1 MRKLRDGFINN
12 QCYPHLF
19 FQVLHPTYARSNV
32 VHVKKRDEL
41 IVDLATIITRCVHYF
56 KEFIYPQLLMING
69 MSRAHHEFYDVV
81 GCIVHYLISHD
92 MDVDFT
98 EDICTRF

>member
-1 MRKLRDGFINN
+1 MFDMM
-12 QCYPHLF
+12 
-19 FQVLHPTYARSNV
+19 TV

-81 GCIVHYLISHD
+81 GCIVHHLIV
-92 MDVDFT
+92 MNWMRW
-98 EDICTRF
+98 TRFKPCS